1 MESIGAKLRSIREEK
16 GITLDIVS
24 RETNISRHYLV
35 SLEEDR
41 FDGFPGESYLLGFL
55 RNYSEFLGED
65 PAHYISLYKNIKIQ
79 EEPIP
84 EGLLKDKF
92 VFPTVPV
99 LIGLGVFAL
108 GLGIFFFGGNISEAF
123 TSFAA
128 SINTEGTNP
137 DKQEYPLAADFDL
150 FRQRV
155 KTDDSIIIPVGNLEL
170 TFVIGNI
177 GAQVE
182 INSEL
187 GSASL
192 VTQEEKIYDL
202 DGDGQ
207 DDLRI
212 FLDDVPDREFGVT
225 VVFERLESPPT
236 QPDTPTEGVVAD
248 NTATAPG
255 QVDLSILPETPA
267 ESPGITP
274 VNTGS
279 TTAVQVPGSAVVL
292 TQSAVKQPFTL
303 EVVFLGSV
311 LFRSEIDGGS
321 RQESFYQNGETL
333 RLVATD
339 NIVLGS
345 SDAGAVSVKVEGI
358 DLSLGQGG
366 DIAVHQIRWVNDSP
380 EGPFRLQ
387 SFPLN

>member
-1 MESIGAKLRSIREEK
+1 
-16 GITLDIVS
+16 
-24 RETNISRHYLV
+24 
-35 SLEEDR
+35 
-41 FDGFPGESYLLGFL
+41 
-55 RNYSEFLGED
+55 
-65 PAHYISLYKNIKIQ
+65 
-79 EEPIP
+79 
-84 EGLLKDKF
+84 
-92 VFPTVPV
+92 
-99 LIGLGVFAL
+99 
-108 GLGIFFFGGNISEAF
+108 
-123 TSFAA
+123 
-128 SINTEGTNP
+128 
-137 DKQEYPLAADFDL
+137 
-150 FRQRV
+150 
-155 KTDDSIIIPVGNLEL
+155 L

-292 TQSAVKQPFTL
+292 TKSAVKQPFTL
-303 EVVFLGSV
+303 EVVFLRCRA
-311 LFRSEIDGGS
+311 F
-321 RQESFYQNGETL
+321 
-333 RLVATD
+333 
-339 NIVLGS
+339 
-345 SDAGAVSVKVEGI
+345 
-358 DLSLGQGG
+358 
-366 DIAVHQIRWVNDSP
+366 P
-380 EGPFRLQ
+380 E
-387 SFPLN
+387 